1 MSLSYEVLK
10 IFSQRQLD
18 KEIQASKYNA
28 EITCMEFYLKMLFFK
43 TEIETGN
50 FCFVI
55 THENKIK
62 SKKNT
67 YSMVYL
73 EIN

>member
-1 MSLSYEVLK
+1 
-10 IFSQRQLD
+10 
-18 KEIQASKYNA
+18 
-28 EITCMEFYLKMLFFK
+28 MEFYLKMLFFK

-67 YSMVYL
+67 YSMAYL
-73 EIN
+73 EINLFFF